1 MRVFLVLAA
10 AAGSVA
16 ALSAQD
22 FLKDVQPIFRKKCIG
37 CHGAAQQVNGLRLDD
52 GVAVL
57 KGGYSGPAIVKGK
70 SAESK
75 LIERVISSKEGF
87 QMPPVGPRLSEA
99 EVAMLRGWIDA
110 GAVLPAS
117 SSAVVTAPKA
127 VDLWS
132 FKPVK
137 RPAAPALT
145 KNPAWVRNPVDAF
158 VAARLESEGLAPS
171 PEADRATLLRRAS
184 LDLIGLPPTP
194 SEMADFLAD
203 GSANAYENQV
213 DRLLR
218 SPHYGERWA
227 RHWLDLAH
235 YADSDGYEKDN
246 SRAWAW
252 RYRHWVI
259 QAFNRDL
266 PFDRFTI
273 EQLAGDFLPASNI
286 DNQVATGFLRNTLT
300 NREAGVDRDEARF
313 EQLVNRTNTVSTV
326 WLGLTMGCSQCH
338 DHKYDPIKQSDYYRL
353 LSFFERTEEGEIN
366 APLPGEVGPYLAAL
380 PEYDKKRAALL
391 AEYEVPTL
399 QPMWEA
405 KIMQAI
411 DDAGRIPEWDF
422 ALTSMKAMFDR
433 TVRVMKT
440 PPAERSIRDQRRLTD
455 YFVFTNNTTVDL
467 DKTKIDK
474 LKELRKKLTELNATL
489 PPLSQAPVMTD
500 DPSTPPT
507 QIRVRGDWKA
517 KGVAVDSGVP
527 VSLPQIEAP
536 RATRLD
542 LGRWLTSPA
551 NPLTARVWVNRA
563 WYEFFGRGLVKTV
576 EDFGKQG
583 DRPSHPELL
592 DWLASEFVEKGWS
605 QKQLHKTIVM
615 SATYRQSSKVRPELS
630 TKDPENVLLARQ
642 SRVRLPAETLRD
654 QALAVSGL
662 LNDEIGGRSVKP
674 PQPAGVAELG
684 YGGRKWEVSPGRE
697 RYRRGLYIHFQ
708 RTTPY
713 PMLMNFD
720 APDMS
725 VACVRRGRSNTP
737 LQALNLLN
745 DEVFIEAAKALA
757 WRITEETPGASL
769 AGQIDYGFRLCVGRA
784 PTAKERARLERY
796 HDEQSTLFANESK
809 DQPQSLPA
817 LMGVSRVLLNLDE
830 FITRE

>member
-1 MRVFLVLAA
+1 MRVFLLLA

-22 FLKDVQPIFRKKCIG
+22 FVKDIQPIFRKKCVG

-52 GVAVL
+52 GLAAL

-75 LIERVISSKEGF
+75 LIERITSSKEGF
-87 QMPPVGPRLSEA
+87 QMPPAGPRLSEA
-99 EVAMLRGWIDA
+99 EVALLRGWIDA
-110 GAVLPAS
+110 GAVWPAS
-117 SSAVVTAPKA
+117 PAMAASKA
-127 VDLWS
+127 ADLWS

-137 RPAAPALT
+137 RPASPALT
-145 KNPAWVRNPVDAF
+145 KNAAWVRNPVDAF

-184 LDLIGLPPTP
+184 LDLTGLPPTP

-203 GSANAYENQV
+203 ASQDAYEHQV

-235 YADSDGYEKDN
+235 YADSDGYEKDQ

-273 EQLAGDFLPASNI
+273 EQLAGDFLPASTI

-338 DHKYDPIKQSDYYRL
+338 DHKYDPIKQSDYYRM

-411 DDAGRIPEWDF
+411 DDAGRTPEWDF

-455 YFVFTNNTTVDL
+455 YFVFSNSATVGL
-467 DKTKIDK
+467 DKAKIDK

-527 VSLPQIEAP
+527 VSLPQIEAS
-536 RATRLD
+536 RANRLD
-542 LGRWLTSPA
+542 LARWLISPA

-583 DRPSHPELL
+583 DKPSHPELL

-662 LNDEIGGRSVKP
+662 LNDDIGGRSVKP

-745 DEVFIEAAKALA
+745 DEVFFEAAKALA

-796 HDEQSTLFANESK
+796 HDEQSTLFAKESQ
-809 DQPQSLPA
+809 DQQQPLPA

>member
-1 MRVFLVLAA
+1 MLRFLLI
-10 AAGSVA
+10 AGSVS
-16 ALSAQD
+16 ALAAQD
-22 FLKDVQPIFRKKCIG
+22 FVKDIQPILRKKCVG
-37 CHGAAQQVNGLRLDD
+37 CHGAAMQSNGLRLDD
-52 GVAVL
+52 GAAAM

-75 LIERVISSKEGF
+75 LIERVTSAKDGF
-87 QMPPVGPRLSEA
+87 RMPPAGPRLGEV
-99 EVAMLRGWIDA
+99 EVAALRSWIDA
-110 GAVLPAS
+110 GAAVPAGA
-117 SSAVVTAPKA
+117 SAASAAPTKTG
-127 VDLWS
+127 LWS
-132 FKPVK
+132 FQPVK
-137 RPAAPALT
+137 RPAVPPG
-145 KNPAWVRNPVDAF
+145 KNAIDSF
-158 VAARLESEGLAPS
+158 VLARLQAEGIAPS
-171 PEADRATLLRRAS
+171 PEADRATLLRRVS
-184 LDLIGLPPTP
+184 LDLTGLPPTP
-194 SEMADFLAD
+194 TEMADFLAD
-203 GSANAYENQV
+203 QSADAYEHQV

-227 RHWLDLAH
+227 RPWLDLAH
-235 YADSDGYEKDN
+235 YADSDGYEKDQA
-246 SRAWAW
+246 RAWSW

-259 QAFNRDL
+259 QALNRDL

-273 EQLAGDFLPASNI
+273 EQLAGDLPPAPGI
-286 DNQVATGFLRNTLT
+286 DPQVATGFLRNTLT

-313 EQLVNRTNTVSTV
+313 EQLVNRTNTVSTT

-338 DHKYDPIKQSDYYRL
+338 DHKYDPITQRDYYRM
-353 LSFFERTEEGEIN
+353 LSFFERTEEAEIN
-366 APLPGEVGPYLAAL
+366 APLPGEPGPYLAAL
-380 PEYDKKRAALL
+380 PEYEKKRAALL
-391 AEYEVPTL
+391 AEFEVPTL

-411 DDAGRIPEWDF
+411 DAAGTTPEWDF

-440 PPAERSIRDQRRLTD
+440 PPAERPMRDRRRLTD
-455 YFVFTNNTTVDL
+455 YFVFTNNTTTGL
-467 DKTKIDK
+467 DKAKIDK
-474 LKELRKKLTELNATL
+474 LKELRKKLIELNATL

-507 QIRVRGDWKA
+507 RIRVRGDWKS
-517 KGVAVDSGVP
+517 KGIEVESGVP
-527 VSLPQIEAP
+527 ASLAQVKPEGAS
-536 RATRLD
+536 RLD
-542 LGRWLTSPA
+542 LARWLVSPA

-563 WYEFFGRGLVKTV
+563 WNEFFGRGLVKTA

-583 DRPSHPELL
+583 DKPSHPELL
-592 DWLASEFVEKGWS
+592 DWLAAEFMENGWS
-605 QKQLHKTIVM
+605 QKHLHKTIAM
-615 SATYRQSSKVRPELS
+615 SATYRQSSKARPELA

-642 SRVRLPAETLRD
+642 SRVRLAAETLRD

-662 LNDEIGGRSVKP
+662 LNDDIGGRSVKP

-725 VACVRRGRSNTP
+725 VACTRRSRSNSP

-745 DEVFIEAAKALA
+745 DEVFFEAAKALA
-757 WRITEETPGASL
+757 WRVEEETPGASP
-769 AGQIDYGFRLCVGRA
+769 AGKIDHAFRLCVGRA

-796 HDEQSTLFANESK
+796 HDEQATLFAK
-809 DQPQSLPA
+809 DSATDPLPA
-817 LMGVSRVLLNLDE
+817 LLGVSRVLLNLDE